1 MSLPEIFPKI
11 TLDKGDINPG
21 IRLFGRR
28 FVNQQTIPELASE
41 FLAVAFSPKWL
52 DKEKFDQA
60 LPSMQQLQ
68 SWTDETL
75 RYKPEIRLN
84 LKLFALLGNSRVDGR
99 HEVHRI
105 QYEKLTEEMKT
116 RISVNNGNPDEVLEC
131 LEEFPSGFQG
141 AGFNR
146 VWCAQ
151 SFFPIS
157 PGLINQETIWRDSA
171 GRRHPEITWDSSL
184 EEFRVFYDRT
194 KRDFMARGGELL
206 YLQICN
212 SLRQDISVIKSF
224 ANELVLKEDEKDT
237 KILINSITSGLDKV
251 KHNYTKSIES
261 LINFIEGLDTRT
273 KARTNLES
281 FDIECEWCPVEAW
294 PEGYLFAVELNRLLH
309 ARIDPTERIELM
321 MTGCALQVLRSLCAQ
336 AVRYAD
342 LPVRD
347 GWGGVLHYAWIFS
360 TADSTGQQRKASHRS
375 LQFIQSMIQKAL
387 RHKDLEENAWQS
399 IKPTASALYK
409 EADTKYGHKFF
420 LSLGKKLEVIIPYR
434 GPGAR
439 FIMTDRLL
447 RYLVAVLLP
456 PGERCTYEDFLHR
469 LYQHYGIAVE
479 GEYLNDAATWTGLPT
494 NSSIQPENGSS
505 LKGMLRAG
513 SFLTDLS
520 DAYSIVRNPFGDEE

>member
-1 MSLPEIFPKI
+1 MSLPEIYPKI
-11 TLDKGDINPG
+11 LLDKGDINPG

-28 FVNQQTIPELASE
+28 FVNQQTILELTSE

-52 DKEKFDQA
+52 DDKKFSQA

-105 QYEKLTEEMKT
+105 QYRKLTDKMKT

-131 LEEFPSGFQG
+131 LEEFLSGFQG

-146 VWCAQ
+146 AWCAQ

-157 PGLINQETIWRDSA
+157 PGLINQETIWSDSA
-171 GRRHPEITWDSSL
+171 GRKHPEITWDSSL
-184 EEFRVFYDRT
+184 ENFKVFYDRT

-212 SLRQDISVIKSF
+212 SLRQDISVVKSF
-224 ANELVLKEDEKDT
+224 AKELVLKEDERNT
-237 KILINSITSGLDKV
+237 NTLLNSITSGLDKV
-251 KHNYTKSIES
+251 KHNYTDNIES
-261 LINFIEGLDTRT
+261 LINFIESLDKRT
-273 KARTNLES
+273 NDKTNLES
-281 FDIECEWCPVEAW
+281 FDIGCKWCPAESW

-309 ARIDPTERIELM
+309 ARLDPTERIELM

-336 AVRYAD
+336 AVRYAE
-342 LPVRD
+342 LSVRD
-347 GWGGVLHYAWIFS
+347 GCGGVLHYAWIFS

-387 RHKDLEENAWQS
+387 RHKELKENARQS
-399 IKPTASALYK
+399 KKDLYK

-420 LSLGKKLEVIIPYR
+420 LSLGKKLEVIIPYQ

-439 FIMTDRLL
+439 FIVTDRLL

-479 GEYLNDAATWTGLPT
+479 GEYLKDAATWTGLPA

-505 LKGMLRAG
+505 LKDMLRAG

-520 DAYSIVRNPFGDEE
+520 DAYSIVHNPFGDKE